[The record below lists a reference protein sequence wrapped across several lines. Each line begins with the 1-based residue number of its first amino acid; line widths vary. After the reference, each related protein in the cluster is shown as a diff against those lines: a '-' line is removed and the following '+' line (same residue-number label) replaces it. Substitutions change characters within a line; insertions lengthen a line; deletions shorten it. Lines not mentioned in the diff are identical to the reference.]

1 MFTAIKTFSQVCTH
15 MSIAFGLAYLLTGS
29 LALGGLAAI
38 IEPIINV
45 ALLPWHEKAWHAI
58 RRRYAASRL
67 GFAALA
73 GEKLSQTT
81 LHMGVAFGVMLAAII
96 APFRLDSSVALAL
109 ATGAVFGLLL
119 YVLNFYGMA
128 GVYTWFVALRG
139 WPTAI
144 AHVIFG
150 MTAAFIYLK
159 LERPSRPR

>member
-73 GEKLSQTT
+73 GEKLSQTA
-81 LHMGVAFGVMLAAII
+81 LHMSVAFGVMYWATGSMAFGGLLAVVEPICNVIVLPFHDRLWEKAR
-96 APFRLDSSVALAL
+96 FRLDGRGTAPL
-109 ATGAVFGLLL
+109 ATL
-119 YVLNFYGMA
+119 
-128 GVYTWFVALRG
+128 
-139 WPTAI
+139 PT
-144 AHVIFG
+144 
-150 MTAAFIYLK
+150 
-159 LERPSRPR
+159 